1 MSITTEIERIQN
13 AKASI
18 KTAIENKGVEVGNG
32 TIDTY
37 ASKIDEI
44 SVGSED
50 SFHDA
55 FWDVWQDN
63 GQRKDYAVA
72 FQNAYWTEKNFYPKY
87 DLKPTATQNM
97 FVGTKIKIDL
107 RERLK
112 ECGIV
117 FDLSNVTSRC
127 NFTFNSS
134 YFEAL
139 PTLDFTNFPVNMYP
153 QFQGC
158 LYLHTI
164 EKVILTRNH
173 TYTNGG
179 GLFNNCSKLENV
191 VIEGEIGNSISFAS
205 CSLLSNDSVQSVID
219 HLIDLTGATAQILTV
234 HADVKAK
241 IEANP
246 TLLASITSKNWT
258 LA

>member
-44 SVGSED
+44 SVGGSIDYIPYVRSVGFSSAISEITD
-50 SFHDA
+50 DI
-55 FWDVWQDN
+55 
-63 GQRKDYAVA
+63 Y
-72 FQNAYWTEKNFYPKY
+72 
-87 DLKPTATQNM
+87 L
-97 FVGTKIKIDL
+97 
-107 RERLK
+107 
-112 ECGIV
+112 
-117 FDLSNVTSRC
+117 DLSNVTSLDSLFYNITLNCNKVTIKLSSKCNSFRRVFMRGGGSDNLKIVELIGDTSQVTRC
-127 NFTFNSS
+127 DEMFKTRTSI
-134 YFEAL
+134 EKIL
-139 PTLDFTNFPVNMYP
+139 GELDFSSVTTFGSWFM
-153 QFQGC
+153 
-158 LYLHTI
+158 
-164 EKVILTRNH
+164 
-173 TYTNGG
+173 
-179 GLFNNCSKLENV
+179 NCSKLK
-191 VIEGEIGNSISFAS
+191 EIYPKAGTIKTSIGFDNFAN
-205 CSLLSNDSVQSVID
+205 LTDETVQAIING
-219 HLIDLTGATAQILTV
+219 LADLTGATAQILTV

>member
-1 MSITTEIERIQN
+1 MALINKLSAIGNAIREKTGKTDLLTLDQMPEEIKSIET
-13 AKASI
+13 
-18 KTAIENKGVEVGNG
+18 
-32 TIDTY
+32 
-37 ASKIDEI
+37 
-44 SVGSED
+44 GSED

-63 GQRKDYAVA
+63 GQRKDYAAA

-139 PTLDFTNFPVNMYP
+139 PTLDFTNFPVDMYP
-153 QFQGC
+153 QFQNC